1 MEFVALLTRRF
12 HPIARAVPL
21 YKFLGYRIFSDYLNV
36 LWKNLR
42 QVNRSVR
49 HPKPSRSFMRYFLI
63 LFSIVFVL
71 GCVPYSD
78 NPLTAPNKEQI
89 DSSILGTW
97 FWKDENESGYIH
109 IGLDEK
115 SKLLRLM
122 MLEFD
127 RDGELEASEF
137 SGHTSSLNGNKYLN
151 LKWVRPVQGEITGYI
166 FVKYVVSSDSLCIA
180 FMDSDVA
187 EKAINDGSLKGKVK
201 KGNWSSSVHITEG
214 QKKLQEFILQ
224 KDKELFSEIKCLPK
238 LKLPNKRS
246 EQTPKSGAAQ
256 ANRSATQSLTTR
268 EEGSLC

>member
-1 MEFVALLTRRF
+1 
-12 HPIARAVPL
+12 
-21 YKFLGYRIFSDYLNV
+21 
-36 LWKNLR
+36 
-42 QVNRSVR
+42 
-49 HPKPSRSFMRYFLI
+49 MRYFLI

-71 GCVPYSD
+71 SCVPYSD
-78 NPLTAPNKEQI
+78 NPLTAPNKEEL

-109 IGLDEK
+109 IGLDEE

-122 MLEFD
+122 MLKFD

-151 LKWVRPVQGEITGYI
+151 LKWVRPVQDEVSGYI
-166 FVKYVVSSDSLCIA
+166 FVKYVVSSNSLCIA
-180 FMDSDVA
+180 LMDRALA

-201 KGNWSSSVHITEG
+201 MVKGSSSVHITEG

-224 KDKELFSEIKCLPK
+224 KDKGLFSEIKCLPK

-246 EQTPKSGAAQ
+246 EQTPK
-256 ANRSATQSLTTR
+256 
-268 EEGSLC
+268 